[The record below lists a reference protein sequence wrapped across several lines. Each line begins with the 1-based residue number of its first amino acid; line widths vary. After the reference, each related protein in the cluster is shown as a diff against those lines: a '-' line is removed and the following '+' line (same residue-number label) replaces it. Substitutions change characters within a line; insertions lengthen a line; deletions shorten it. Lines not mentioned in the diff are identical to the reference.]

1 MTSLT
6 SAGGMQKSG
15 IGNPDMQKSGIGNP
29 EMRKS
34 RIGIPTAVIEGV
46 RACRA

>member
-1 MTSLT
+1 
-6 SAGGMQKSG
+6 MQKSG